1 MKKTFVIALFLLCL
15 VKVGFSQSEKGLARV
30 SKLQGYEVYAL
41 CEPLREYE
49 VVFDV
54 TTGAKAS
61 SMLTGGMVNEG
72 ISDKLSQFVNRA
84 IKEAKEKKQ
93 TFDAIVYTGG
103 KKVVAVKFKQEGSEK
118 TKGIAR
124 VNKLEGLEV
133 YVMNEPLQDYETIID
148 VNTGLKAKSYMTGGL
163 VNNSIEEDM
172 AQYVRR
178 TIREAE
184 EAKKDKPEAV
194 VYTGG
199 KRAIGVKLKNS

>member
-1 MKKTFVIALFLLCL
+1 MKKSLLITLFLLCL
-15 VKVGFSQSEKGLARV
+15 VKTGFSQTNKGLARV
-30 SKLQGYEVYAL
+30 TKMQGYEVYAL

-61 SMLTGGMVNEG
+61 SMLTGGVVNEG
-72 ISDKLSQFVNRA
+72 VSDKLSQFVNRA
-84 IKEAKEKKQ
+84 MKEAKEKKQ
-93 TFDAIVYTGG
+93 DFDAVVYTGG
-103 KKVVAVKFKQEGSEK
+103 KKVVAVKFKDEGTEK

-133 YVMNEPLQDYETIID
+133 YVMNEPLQDYETLID

-178 TIREAE
+178 TIKEAD
-184 EAKKDKPEAV
+184 EAKKEKPEAV

-199 KRAIGVKLKNS
+199 KRAIGVKLKKS

>member
-1 MKKTFVIALFLLCL
+1 MKKTLLMALLLVSL
-15 VKVGFSQSEKGLARV
+15 ATVGFSQQTKGLARV
-30 SKLQGYEVYAL
+30 SKMQGYEVYAL

-61 SMLTGGMVNEG
+61 SMLTGGVVNEG

-84 IKEAKEKKQ
+84 MKEAREKNQ
-93 TFDAIVYTGG
+93 TFDAIIYTGG
-103 KKVVAVKFKQEGSEK
+103 KKIVTVKFKEAGSEQ
-118 TKGIAR
+118 TKGIAK

-133 YVMNEPLQDYETIID
+133 YVMNEPLQDYETIMD
-148 VNTGLKAKSYMTGGL
+148 VNTGLKAKSYLSGGL

-178 TIREAE
+178 TVREAE
-184 EAKKDKPEAV
+184 ENKKEKPQAV
-194 VYTGG
+194 IYTGG
-199 KRAIGVKLKNS
+199 KRAIGVKFANQ

>member
-1 MKKTFVIALFLLCL
+1 MKKTFLIAFLLISL
-15 VKVGFSQSEKGLARV
+15 VTVGFSQSTKGLARV
-30 SKLQGYEVYAL
+30 TKMQGYEVYAL
-41 CEPLREYE
+41 SEPLREYE

-61 SMLTGGMVNEG
+61 SMLTGGVVNEG

-84 IKEAKEKKQ
+84 MKEAKENNQ
-93 TFDAIVYTGG
+93 TFDAILYSGG
-103 KKVVAVKFKQEGSEK
+103 KKVVAIKFKEAGSEK
-118 TKGIAR
+118 TKGIAK

-133 YVMNEPLQDYETIID
+133 YVMSEPMEDYETIID
-148 VNTGLKAKSYMTGGL
+148 VNTGLKAKSYLSGGL

-172 AQYVRR
+172 AQYVRK

-184 EAKKDKPEAV
+184 ETKKEKPEAV

-199 KRAIGVKLKNS
+199 KRAIGVKLKS

>member
-1 MKKTFVIALFLLCL
+1 MKKSFVFVLLLFSLIN
-15 VKVGFSQSEKGLARV
+15 VGFSQTDKGLARV
-30 SKLQGYEVYAL
+30 TKMQGYEVYAL

-54 TTGAKAS
+54 STGAKAS
-61 SMLTGGMVNEG
+61 SMLTGGVVNEG

-84 IKEAKEKKQ
+84 VKEAKEKNQ

-103 KKVVAVKFKQEGSEK
+103 KKVIAVKFKEAGNEK
-118 TKGIAR
+118 NKGIAK

-148 VNTGLKAKSYMTGGL
+148 VNTGLKAKSYLSGGL

-172 AQYVRR
+172 AQYVRK

-184 EAKKDKPEAV
+184 EAKKEKPEAV

-199 KRAIGVKLKNS
+199 KRAIGVKL

>member
-1 MKKTFVIALFLLCL
+1 MKKTFLIAFLLVSL
-15 VKVGFSQSEKGLARV
+15 VTVGFSQSTKGLARV
-30 SKLQGYEVYAL
+30 NKMQGYEVYAL

-61 SMLTGGMVNEG
+61 SMLTGGVVNEG

-84 IKEAKEKKQ
+84 MKEAKEKNQ
-93 TFDAIVYTGG
+93 TFDAILYNGG
-103 KKVVAVKFKQEGSEK
+103 KKVVAVKFKDAGSEK
-118 TKGIAR
+118 TKGIAK
-124 VNKLEGLEV
+124 VNKLEGIEV
-133 YVMNEPLQDYETIID
+133 YVMNEPMADYETIID
-148 VNTGLKAKSYMTGGL
+148 VNTGLKAKSYLSGGL

-172 AQYVRR
+172 AQYVRK

-184 EAKKDKPEAV
+184 EAKKEKPEAV

-199 KRAIGVKLKNS
+199 KRAIGVKLKS

>member
-1 MKKTFVIALFLLCL
+1 MKKTFVIAFLLLCL
-15 VKVGFSQSEKGLARV
+15 VKVGFSQSDKGLARV

-54 TTGAKAS
+54 TSGAKAA

-72 ISDKLSQFVNRA
+72 VSDKLTQFVNRA
-84 IKEAKEKKQ
+84 VKEAKEKKQ
-93 TFDAIVYTGG
+93 TFDAIVYSGG
-103 KKVVAVKFKQEGSEK
+103 KKVVAVKFKEEGTEK

-133 YVMNEPLQDYETIID
+133 YVMNEPLQDYETVID

-178 TIREAE
+178 TIKESD
-184 EAKKDKPEAV
+184 EAKKEKPEAV
-194 VYTGG
+194 IYTGG

>member
-1 MKKTFVIALFLLCL
+1 MKKIFVIALLLVSL
-15 VKVGFSQSEKGLARV
+15 IHTGFSQSEKGLARV
-30 SKLQGYEVYAL
+30 TKLQGYEVYAL

-61 SMLTGGMVNEG
+61 SMLTGGVVNEG

-84 IKEAKEKKQ
+84 MKEAKENKKE
-93 TFDAIVYTGG
+93 FDAIIYSGG
-103 KKVVAVKFKQEGSEK
+103 KKIVAIKFKGEGTEQ

-124 VNKLEGLEV
+124 VKKLEGLPV
-133 YVMNEPLQDYETIID
+133 YVMNEPMEDYETVID
-148 VNTGLKAKSYMTGGL
+148 VNTGLKAKSYLTGGL
-163 VNNSIEEDM
+163 VNNSVEEDM

-178 TIREAE
+178 TIKEAD
-184 EAKKDKPEAV
+184 EAKKEKPEAV

-199 KRAIGVKLKNS
+199 KRAIGVNLK

>member
-1 MKKTFVIALFLLCL
+1 MKKTFVIAFLLLCL
-15 VKVGFSQSEKGLARV
+15 VNVGFSQSDKGLARV

-54 TTGAKAS
+54 TSGAKAA
-61 SMLTGGMVNEG
+61 SMLTGGVVNEG
-72 ISDKLSQFVNRA
+72 VSDKLTQFVNRA
-84 IKEAKEKKQ
+84 VKEAKEKKQ

-103 KKVVAVKFKQEGSEK
+103 KKVIAVKFKEEGNDK
-118 TKGIAR
+118 TKGIAK

-133 YVMNEPLQDYETIID
+133 YVMNEPLQDYETVID

-178 TIREAE
+178 TIKESE
-184 EAKKDKPEAV
+184 EAKKEKPEAV

-199 KRAIGVKLKNS
+199 KRAIGVKLK

>member
-1 MKKTFVIALFLLCL
+1 MKKTFLIAFLLVSL
-15 VKVGFSQSEKGLARV
+15 VTVGFSQSTKGLARV
-30 SKLQGYEVYAL
+30 TKMQGYEVYAL

-61 SMLTGGMVNEG
+61 SMLTGGVVNEG

-84 IKEAKEKKQ
+84 MKEAKEKNQ
-93 TFDAIVYTGG
+93 TFDAILYSGG
-103 KKVVAVKFKQEGSEK
+103 KKVVAIKFKEAGNEK
-118 TKGIAR
+118 TKGIAK

-133 YVMNEPLQDYETIID
+133 YVMSEPMEDYETIID
-148 VNTGLKAKSYMTGGL
+148 VNTGLKAKSYLSGGL

-184 EAKKDKPEAV
+184 EAKKEKPEAV

-199 KRAIGVKLKNS
+199 KRAIGVKLKS